1 MCLPLQLRG
10 DEIKAPS
17 GMVTFGSSAEGP
29 AAVGGDGAFYFR
41 SMQRFFALVLGKVRH
56 SGRES
61 KSAAQ

>member
-17 GMVTFGSSAEGP
+17 GMVTFGSPAEGP
-29 AAVGGDGAFYFR
+29 AAVGDGAFYFR